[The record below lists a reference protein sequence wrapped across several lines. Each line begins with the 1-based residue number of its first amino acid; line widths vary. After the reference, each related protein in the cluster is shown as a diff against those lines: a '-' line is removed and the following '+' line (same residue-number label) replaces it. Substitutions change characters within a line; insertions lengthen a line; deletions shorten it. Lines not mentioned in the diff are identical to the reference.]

1 MATVCVKIL
10 KHHLKAD
17 STFNVKIRITLN
29 RVKRYIDTEH
39 FVTAKQLTK
48 KLTLRD
54 PFIEQSLN
62 TLLINY
68 RLEISKLGDKLQ
80 YMSADQ
86 LRDHLAGKD
95 EAINF
100 IAFCDEHIKLLR
112 KNNRA
117 GTAANH
123 QTVRNSLVDYF
134 QRENVSVMEITSTML
149 ASYEKY
155 LYTERTIKRISQL
168 KKEVTTVEK
177 GISAGSLYN
186 YMRDLRTLFNAAR
199 EKYNDEE
206 IGIIRI
212 LHYPFKK
219 YKVGTP
225 PATAKRNLKSV
236 DIQKVIDAETT
247 PGSRAELA
255 KELFTLSFLLCGINA
270 TDLYQCSAENIV
282 GGRLEYNRSKT
293 KRKRKDSAFI
303 SIKIPKE
310 AETLLNKYLGYLPE
324 RYANVS
330 GLDGALSK
338 GMRQLCKIA
347 ELENV
352 TFYWAR
358 HSFANIARNRCR
370 YSKDDIALALN
381 HVDDGHRVTD
391 IYIDKD
397 WSIVDE
403 VQAAVIAVVFTKK
416 VKPARRVAK
425 PQRIILPLKPNE
437 DCVVRQMQP
446 RKVES

>member
-10 KHHLKAD
+10 PHHLKAD
-17 STFNVKIRITLN
+17 GTFNVKIRITLN
-29 RVKRYIDTEH
+29 KVKRYIDTEH

-48 KLTLRD
+48 KLTLKD
-54 PFIEQSLN
+54 PFIEQNLN

-68 RLEISKLGDKLQ
+68 RLEISKLGDKLP
-80 YMSADQ
+80 YMTADQ

-95 EAINF
+95 ESINF
-100 IAFCDEHIKLLR
+100 IAFCDEHIKSLR

-117 GTAANH
+117 GSAANH

-134 QRENVSVMEITSTML
+134 QRENVSVQEITSAML
-149 ASYEKY
+149 ANYEKY
-155 LYTERTIKRISQL
+155 LYTERTIKRTNQL
-168 KKEVTTVEK
+168 KKEVTTIEK

-199 EKYNDEE
+199 TKYNDEE

-212 LHYPFKK
+212 PHYPFKK

-225 PATAKRNLKSV
+225 PATAKRNLKPV
-236 DIQKVIDAETT
+236 DLSKLFNAE
-247 PGSRAELA
+247 PVPNSRAELA
-255 KELFTLSFLLCGINA
+255 KDLFTLSFLLCGINA

-293 KRKRKDSAFI
+293 KRKRKDNAFI
-303 SIKIPKE
+303 SIKNPKE
-310 AETLLNKYLGYLPE
+310 AEKLLNKYLGHLPE
-324 RYANVS
+324 RYASVS

-338 GMRQLCKIA
+338 GMHQLCKIA
-347 ELENV
+347 ELTNV

-381 HVDDGHRVTD
+381 HVDDGNRVTD

-397 WSIVDE
+397 WSIIDE
-403 VQAAVIAVVFTKK
+403 VQAAVIAVVYPAK
-416 VKPARRVAK
+416 VKPARRAAK
-425 PQRIILPLKPNE
+425 AQRTILPLKTDE
-437 DCVVRQMQP
+437 ECIVRQLQP
-446 RKVES
+446 RLVN